1 MRSYY
6 FKNFITVAALVLL
19 SFLILSASFVL
30 VGRNYALRERRETI
44 ESNAIELSRLA
55 SAYARDGSLE
65 DWNFRITLSTVA
77 RSTGNLCFVT
87 DGEGTVVTCSDAEP
101 NCAHIGKAVPAAVLK
116 DLQEKN
122 YYSGL
127 SSLGTL
133 CAEAGYVAAL
143 PVLSQSGGA
152 SGYVFAVSSVSGVV
166 QAWRSILNIFL
177 MMSLIIIVLALILG
191 YFSAK
196 MRAKPI
202 NEMADAALK
211 FAHGDFS
218 ARVTADERDDEI
230 GALAASFN
238 QMAESLAQSEQR
250 RSDFIA
256 NVAHELKTP
265 MTTISGFADGIL
277 DGTIPYEKQAHYLET
292 ISSETKRLNRLVRS
306 MLELSR
312 MESGDLNELRA
323 KSFDAADVLAQALVL
338 FERKINDKH
347 LEVDALLPEDPMLV
361 CGDRDAISQV
371 MYNLLENAVKFS
383 DPGSVLGVSLFKQGG
398 KAYVSIKNH
407 GPTIPEEELPLIFER
422 FHKTDKSR
430 SADRDGYGLGLYI
443 VKTILGNHGEDI
455 AVTSRDGVT
464 EFVFSLTLKAKGAA
478 APLPKQK

>member
-6 FKNFITVAALVLL
+6 FKNFMMIAVLVLL
-19 SFLILSASFVL
+19 SFLILSAAFVL

-55 SAYARDGSLE
+55 SAYAQDGSLE

-87 DGEGTVVTCSDAEP
+87 DGDGVVVTCSDAEP
-101 NCAHIGKAVPAAVLK
+101 NCAHIGQSIPAGVLSG
-116 DLQEKN
+116 LREKN
-122 YYSGL
+122 YFSGL
-127 SSLGTL
+127 TALGVL
-133 CAEAGYVAAL
+133 YSEPSYVAAL
-143 PVLSQSGGA
+143 PVLSRNGV

-166 QAWRSILNIFL
+166 EAWRSILNIFF
-177 MMSLIIIVLALILG
+177 MMSFVILIVVLIIG
-191 YFSAK
+191 FFSAK
-196 MRAKPI
+196 LRAKPI

-218 ARVTADERDDEI
+218 ARVDGGDRDDEI

-238 QMAESLAQSEQR
+238 QMAESLEQSEQR

-277 DGTIPYEKQAHYLET
+277 DGTIPQEKQARYLET

-312 MESGDLNELRA
+312 MQSGSPAELRA
-323 KSFDAADVLAQALVL
+323 KSFDAAELLVETLIL
-338 FERKINDKH
+338 FEGKINDKH
-347 LEVDALLPEDPMLV
+347 LDVDAQLPEDPMPV
-361 CGDRDAISQV
+361 CGDRDAINQV

-383 DPGSVLGVSLFKQGG
+383 DPGSALGVSLFKQNG

-407 GPTIPEEELPLIFER
+407 GPTIPEEELPLIFDR

-430 SADRDGYGLGLYI
+430 SMDRDGYGLGLHI

-464 EFVFSLTLKAKGAA
+464 EFVFSLTLK
-478 APLPKQK
+478 QK

>member
-19 SFLILSASFVL
+19 SFFILSASFVL

-44 ESNAIELSRLA
+44 ESNVIELSRLA

-87 DGEGTVVTCSDAEP
+87 DSSGTVVTCSDAEP
-101 NCAHIGKAVPAAVLK
+101 NCAHIGKAVPETL
-116 DLQEKN
+116 LENLREKN

-127 SSLGTL
+127 TSLGTL
-133 CAEAGYVAAL
+133 YSEPSYVAAL
-143 PVLSQSGGA
+143 PVLSRSDGVSA
-152 SGYVFAVSSVSGVV
+152 YVFALSSVSGVV
-166 QAWRSILNIFL
+166 ESWRSILNIFL
-177 MMSLIIIVLALILG
+177 IMSLIIMILALILG
-191 YFSAK
+191 YFSSK
-196 MRAKPI
+196 VRAKPI

-238 QMAESLAQSEQR
+238 QMAESLEQSEQR

-277 DGTIPYEKQAHYLET
+277 DGTIPQEKQAQYLET

-312 MESGDLNELRA
+312 IQSGSPAELRA
-323 KSFDAADVLAQALVL
+323 KSFDAAELLAQTLIL
-338 FERKINDKH
+338 FEGKINGKH
-347 LEVDALLPEDPMLV
+347 LDVDAQLPEDPMPV
-361 CGDRDAISQV
+361 CGDRDAINQV

-383 DPGSVLGVSLFKQGG
+383 DPGSVLGVALFKQNG
-398 KAYVSIKNH
+398 KAYVSVKNH
-407 GPTIPEEELPLIFER
+407 GPTIPEEELPLIFDR

-430 SADRDGYGLGLYI
+430 SMDRDGYGLGLYI

-464 EFVFSLTLKAKGAA
+464 EFVFSLTLK
-478 APLPKQK
+478 QK

>member
-6 FKNFITVAALVLL
+6 FKNFITMAALVLL
-19 SFLILSASFVL
+19 SFLILSACFVI
-30 VGRNYALRERRETI
+30 VGRNYALRERRDTI

-55 SAYARDGSLE
+55 SAYAQDGTLE
-65 DWNFRITLSTVA
+65 DWSFRITLSTVA
-77 RSTGNLCFVT
+77 RSTGNLCFVSDC
-87 DGEGTVVTCSDAEP
+87 DGRIVTCSDISL
-101 NCAHIGKAVPAAVLK
+101 NCGHVGQQLPDTVMDSLR
-116 DLQEKN
+116 EKH
-122 YYSGL
+122 YFSGL
-127 SSLGTL
+127 CPLFGAGRASS
-133 CAEAGYVAAL
+133 YVAAL
-143 PVLSQSGGA
+143 PVVSQTGEVLA
-152 SGYVFAVSSVSGVV
+152 YVFAVSSVSGVV
-166 QAWRSILNIFL
+166 EAWRSILNIFL
-177 MMSLIIIVLALILG
+177 MMSLIIMAAALILG
-191 YFSAK
+191 FFSAK

-218 ARVTADERDDEI
+218 ARVSAGDRDDEI

-238 QMAESLAQSEQR
+238 QMAESLEQSEQR

-277 DGTIPYEKQAHYLET
+277 DGTIPKDRMDPYLET

-312 MESGDLNELRA
+312 IQSGSPAELRA
-323 KSFDAADVLAQALVL
+323 KSFDAAELLAQTLIL
-338 FERKINDKH
+338 FESKINEKH
-347 LEVDALLPEDPMLV
+347 LEVDAQLPEDPMLV
-361 CGDRDAISQV
+361 CGDRDAINQV

-383 DPGSVLGVSLFKQGG
+383 DPGSELGVSLFKQGG
-398 KAYVSIKNH
+398 KAYVSIRNH
-407 GPTIPEEELPLIFER
+407 GPTIPADELPLIFDR

-464 EFVFSLTLKAKGAA
+464 EFVFSLTLKAK
-478 APLPKQK
+478 

>member
-19 SFLILSASFVL
+19 SFLILSAAFVL
-30 VGRNYALRERRETI
+30 VGRNYALRERRDTI
-44 ESNAIELSRLA
+44 ESNVIELSRLA

-65 DWNFRITLSTVA
+65 DWNFRITLSALA
-77 RSTGNLCFVT
+77 RSTGNLCFVA
-87 DGEGTVVTCSDAEP
+87 DSDGTVVTCSDAEP
-101 NCAHIGKAVPAAVLK
+101 NCEHIGKRVPGAQLES
-116 DLQEKN
+116 LREKN

-127 SSLGTL
+127 TTLGELYSGT
-133 CAEAGYVAAL
+133 GYVAAL
-143 PVLSQSGGA
+143 PVVSHSGTVLA
-152 SGYVFAVSSVSGVV
+152 YVFAVSSVSGVV
-166 QAWRSILNIFL
+166 EAWRSILNIFL
-177 MMSLIIIVLALILG
+177 MMSIVILVLVLILG

-196 MRAKPI
+196 LRAKPI

-218 ARVTADERDDEI
+218 ARVTADARDDEI

-238 QMAESLAQSEQR
+238 QMAESLEQSEQR

-312 MESGDLNELRA
+312 MESGSPAELRS
-323 KSFDAADVLAQALVL
+323 KSFDAAEVLAQALLL
-338 FERKINDKH
+338 FESKINDKH
-347 LEVDALLPEDPMLV
+347 LEVDALLPEDPMPV

-371 MYNLLENAVKFS
+371 MYNLLENAVKFA
-383 DPGSVLGVSLFKQGG
+383 DPGSELSVSLFKQGG

-407 GPTIPEEELPLIFER
+407 GPTIPEEELPLIFDR

-430 SADRDGYGLGLYI
+430 SIDRDGYGLGLYI

-464 EFVFSLTLKAKGAA
+464 EFVFSLTIKK
-478 APLPKQK
+478 

>member
-6 FKNFITVAALVLL
+6 FKNFITMAALVLL

-30 VGRNYALRERRETI
+30 IGRNYALRERRETI
-44 ESNAIELSRLA
+44 ESNAIELSRLT
-55 SAYARDGSLE
+55 SAYAQDGSLE

-77 RSTGNLCFVT
+77 RSTGNLCFVA
-87 DGEGTVVTCSDAEP
+87 DRDGTVVTCSDISL
-101 NCAHIGKAVPAAVLK
+101 NCGHVGSRIPENVLNSLRDK
-116 DLQEKN
+116 G
-122 YYSGL
+122 YYSGIAPI
-127 SSLGTL
+127 SGEEGTHS
-133 CAEAGYVAAL
+133 YVAAL
-143 PVLSQSGGA
+143 PAVSKSGDVLA
-152 SGYVFAVSSVSGVV
+152 YVFAVSNVSGVV
-166 QAWRSILNIFL
+166 EAWRSILNIFL
-177 MMSLIIIVLALILG
+177 IMSLIIMAIALTIG
-191 YFSAK
+191 FFSAK
-196 MRAKPI
+196 VRAKPI

-218 ARVTADERDDEI
+218 ARVSTGDRDDEI

-238 QMAESLAQSEQR
+238 QMAESLQQSEQR
-250 RSDFIA
+250 RADFIA

-277 DGTIPYEKQAHYLET
+277 DGTIPQERQAQYLET

-312 MESGDLNELRA
+312 MQSGSPAELRA
-323 KSFDAADVLAQALVL
+323 KSFDAAELLAQTLIL
-338 FERKINDKH
+338 FESKINDKH
-347 LEVDALLPEDPMLV
+347 LEVNAMLPEDPMPV
-361 CGDRDAISQV
+361 CGDRDAINQV

-383 DPGSVLGVSLFKQGG
+383 DPGSTLGVSLFKQNG

-407 GPTIPEEELPLIFER
+407 GPTIPEEELPLIFDR

-430 SADRDGYGLGLYI
+430 SMDRDGYGLGLYI

-464 EFVFSLTLKAKGAA
+464 EFVFSLTLKK
-478 APLPKQK
+478 

>member
-19 SFLILSASFVL
+19 SFFILSASFVL

-44 ESNAIELSRLA
+44 ESNVIELSRLA

-87 DGEGTVVTCSDAEP
+87 DGNGTVVTCSDAEI
-101 NCAHIGKAVPAAVLK
+101 NCAHVGKTVPDSVLES
-116 DLQEKN
+116 LREKN

-133 CAEAGYVAAL
+133 CSETGYVAAL
-143 PVLSQSGGA
+143 PVLTGSSGVSA
-152 SGYVFAVSSVSGVV
+152 YVFAVSSVSGVV
-166 QAWRSILNIFL
+166 ESWRSILNIFL
-177 MMSLIIIVLALILG
+177 MMSLIIMCLALILG

-196 MRAKPI
+196 LRAKPI

-238 QMAESLAQSEQR
+238 QMAESLQQSEQR

-277 DGTIPYEKQAHYLET
+277 DGTIPPEKQAQYLET

-312 MESGDLNELRA
+312 IQSGNLAELRA
-323 KSFDAADVLAQALVL
+323 KSFDAAELLVQTLIL
-338 FERKINDKH
+338 FESKINARH
-347 LEVDALLPEDPMLV
+347 LEVDAQLPEDPMPV
-361 CGDRDAISQV
+361 CGDRDAINQV

-383 DPGSVLGVSLFKQGG
+383 DPGSELGVALFKQNG

-407 GPTIPEEELPLIFER
+407 GPTIPEEELPLIFDR

-430 SADRDGYGLGLYI
+430 SMDRDGYGLGLYI

-464 EFVFSLTLKAKGAA
+464 EFVFSLTLK
-478 APLPKQK
+478 QK

>member
-30 VGRNYALRERRETI
+30 VGRNVALRERRDTI
-44 ESNAIELSRLA
+44 ESNVLELSRLA
-55 SAYARDGSLE
+55 SAYAQDGSLD
-65 DWNFRITLSTVA
+65 DWNFRIMLSAIA
-77 RSTGNLCFVT
+77 RSTGNLCFIT
-87 DGEGTVVTCSDAEP
+87 DRDGTVVTCSDAEP
-101 NCAHIGKAVPAAVLK
+101 NCAHMGRAVPTDMLTE
-116 DLQEKN
+116 LRGKN

-127 SSLGTL
+127 TRLGTL
-133 CAEAGYVAAL
+133 CSEAGYVAAL
-143 PVLSQSGGA
+143 PILRSGGD
-152 SGYVFAVSSVSGVV
+152 SLGYVFAVSSVSGVV
-166 QAWRSILNIFL
+166 EAWRSILSIFL
-177 MMSLIIIVLALILG
+177 MIALVIMILALILG

-196 MRAKPI
+196 LRAKPI

-238 QMAESLAQSEQR
+238 QMAESLQQSEQR

-312 MESGDLNELRA
+312 MQSGSPEELRS
-323 KSFDAADVLAQALVL
+323 KSFDATELLAQALLL
-338 FERKINDKH
+338 FESKINEKH
-347 LEVDALLPEDPMLV
+347 LDVDALLPEDPMLV

-383 DPGSVLGVSLFKQGG
+383 DPGSTLGVSLFKRGG
-398 KAYVSIKNH
+398 KAYVSVKNH
-407 GPTIPEEELPLIFER
+407 GPMIPEEELPLIFDR

-430 SADRDGYGLGLYI
+430 SIDRDGYGLGLYI

-464 EFVFSLTLKAKGAA
+464 EFVFSLTLK
-478 APLPKQK
+478 QK

>member
-19 SFLILSASFVL
+19 SFVILSAAFVL
-30 VGRNYALRERRETI
+30 TGRNYALRERRETI
-44 ESNAIELSRLA
+44 ESNVIELSRLA
-55 SAYARDGSLE
+55 SAYTQDGSLE

-87 DGEGTVVTCSDAEP
+87 DADGTVRTCSDAEP
-101 NCAHIGKAVPAAVLK
+101 NCAHVGKAVPAPILES
-116 DLQEKN
+116 LREKN
-122 YYSGL
+122 YFSGL
-127 SSLGTL
+127 TSLGAL
-133 CAEAGYVAAL
+133 CAETGYVAAL
-143 PVLSQSGGA
+143 PILSPGNA
-152 SGYVFAVSSVSGVV
+152 VSGYVFAMSSVSGVV
-166 QAWRSILNIFL
+166 EAWRSIMNIFL
-177 MMSLIIIVLALILG
+177 IMTLIILIAALVIG

-196 MRAKPI
+196 LRARPI

-218 ARVTADERDDEI
+218 ARVSAGDRDDEI
-230 GALAASFN
+230 GALADSFN
-238 QMAESLAQSEQR
+238 QMAESLQQSEQR

-312 MESGDLNELRA
+312 MESGSPAELRSR
-323 KSFDAADVLAQALVL
+323 SFDAAEVLAQALLL
-338 FERKINDKH
+338 FERRINDKR
-347 LEVDALLPEDPMLV
+347 LDVDALLPEDPMIV

-398 KAYVSIKNH
+398 KAYVSVKNH
-407 GPTIPEEELPLIFER
+407 GPTIPEEELPLIFDR

-430 SADRDGYGLGLYI
+430 SVDRDGYGLGLYI

-464 EFVFSLTLKAKGAA
+464 EFVFSLTLKK
-478 APLPKQK
+478 

>member
-19 SFLILSASFVL
+19 SFVILSASFVL
-30 VGRNYALRERRETI
+30 VGRNYTLRERQETI
-44 ESNAIELSRLA
+44 ENNAIELSRLA
-55 SAYARDGSLE
+55 SAYAQDGSLE
-65 DWNFRITLSTVA
+65 DWNFRILLSTVA

-87 DGEGTVVTCSDAEP
+87 DSGGTVITCSDAEP
-101 NCAHIGKAVPAAVLK
+101 NCSHVGRAVPDSVLGS
-116 DLQEKN
+116 LREKN

-127 SSLGTL
+127 SALGTL
-133 CAEAGYVAAL
+133 CSETSYVAAL
-143 PVLSQSGGA
+143 PVLSAGGGVY
-152 SGYVFAVSSVSGVV
+152 GYVFAVSSVSGVV
-166 QAWRSILNIFL
+166 ESWRSILNIFL
-177 MMSLIIIVLALILG
+177 MMSLIIMLLAIILG

-196 MRAKPI
+196 LRARPI

-218 ARVTADERDDEI
+218 ARVTGDERDDEI

-238 QMAESLAQSEQR
+238 QMAESLEQSEQR

-312 MESGDLNELRA
+312 MESGDLTELRS
-323 KSFDAADVLAQALVL
+323 KSFDAADVLAQAMLL

-347 LEVDALLPEDPMLV
+347 LEVDALLPEDPMPV

-383 DPGSVLGVSLFKQGG
+383 EPGSTLGVSLFKHGG

-407 GPTIPEEELPLIFER
+407 GPTIPEEELPLIFDR

-430 SADRDGYGLGLYI
+430 SVDRDGYGLGLYI

-464 EFVFSLTLKAKGAA
+464 EFVFSLTLK
-478 APLPKQK
+478 QK

>member
-6 FKNFITVAALVLL
+6 FKNFITVALLVLL
-19 SFLILSASFVL
+19 SFLILGASFVL
-30 VGRNYALRERRETI
+30 VGRNYALRERRDTL

-55 SAYARDGSLE
+55 SAYARDGSLD
-65 DWNFRITLSTVA
+65 DWNFRIMLSTVA
-77 RSTGNLCFVT
+77 HSTGNLCFVT
-87 DGEGTVVTCSDAEP
+87 DSGGAVVTCSDAEP
-101 NCAHIGKAVPAAVLK
+101 NCAHIGRSIPSAVLTE
-116 DLQEKN
+116 LREKN

-127 SSLGTL
+127 SSLGAL
-133 CAEAGYVAAL
+133 CSETGYVAAL
-143 PVLSQSGGA
+143 PILTERGGGA
-152 SGYVFAVSSVSGVV
+152 GYVFAVSSVSGVV
-166 QAWRSILNIFL
+166 EAWRSILNIFL
-177 MMSLIIIVLALILG
+177 MVAFVIMILALVLG
-191 YFSAK
+191 YFSSK
-196 MRAKPI
+196 LRARPI

-218 ARVTADERDDEI
+218 ARVTADDRDDEI

-277 DGTIPYEKQAHYLET
+277 DGTIPYEKQSQYLET

-306 MLELSR
+306 MLDLSR
-312 MESGDLNELRA
+312 MQSGNPAELRA
-323 KSFDAADVLAQALVL
+323 KSFDAAELLAQTLIL
-338 FERKINDKH
+338 FESKINGKR
-347 LEVDALLPEDPMLV
+347 LSVDAQLPEDPMPV
-361 CGDRDAISQV
+361 CGDRDAINQV

-383 DPGSVLGVSLFKQGG
+383 DPGGELGVSLFKQGG
-398 KAYVSIKNH
+398 KAYVSIRNH
-407 GPTIPEEELPLIFER
+407 GPTIPEEELPLIFDR

-430 SADRDGYGLGLYI
+430 SIDRDGYGLGLYI

-455 AVTSRDGVT
+455 VVTSRDGVT
-464 EFVFSLTLKAKGAA
+464 EFVFSLTLK
-478 APLPKQK
+478 QK